1 MFERSTKKFESLNEF
16 KFEVQLKSLFATQ
29 VYHYRENLCAT
40 TVQRALENM
49 RHAQFEAALSLKT
62 LLTDL
67 TATMHESEWKKRSR
81 DSLLIEFPPKKRCIP
96 CGFCIACSEAAFPKY
111 FYPEEE
117 WWKAIDKYNKE
128 IRDARQRFCEN
139 KQQHEITDQREL
151 RAEGALW
158 GLQWGRS
165 GVLQVADPVP
175 RATSQN
181 DDDDDASQTTFC
193 SSRRRFVLHDDAS
206 QLQTQ
211 QALAEEHAQRMEETR
226 EIARRDPR
234 WAAMLRRHPPGTM
247 YILDADSRR
256 RIDIVPNNQQD
267 YFSFVYR

>member
-1 MFERSTKKFESLNEF
+1 MQTNILYYQETIAFNSLLEDNG
-16 KFEVQLKSLFATQ
+16 
-29 VYHYRENLCAT
+29 T
-40 TVQRALENM
+40 TVTIDGNLNVTGTTTTLE
-49 RHAQFEAALSLKT
+49 ST
-62 LLTDL
+62 
-67 TATMHESEWKKRSR
+67 
-81 DSLLIEFPPKKRCIP
+81 
-96 CGFCIACSEAAFPKY
+96 
-111 FYPEEE
+111 
-117 WWKAIDKYNKE
+117 
-128 IRDARQRFCEN
+128 
-139 KQQHEITDQREL
+139 
-151 RAEGALW
+151 
-158 GLQWGRS
+158 
-165 GVLQVADPVP
+165 VLQVADPVP

>member
-40 TVQRALENM
+40 TIQRALENM

-81 DSLLIEFPPKKRCIP
+81 DSLLIEFPPQKRCIP

-117 WWKAIDKYNKE
+117 WWKAIDKKYKE

-165 GVLQVADPVP
+165 GVLQVAAPVP

-181 DDDDDASQTTFC
+181 F
-193 SSRRRFVLHDDAS
+193 DDAS
-206 QLQTQ
+206 QLQAQ
-211 QALAEEHAQRMEETR
+211 QSLAEEHAQRMEETR
-226 EIARRDPR
+226 EIPRRNARNAQGGRYVESSSSR
-234 WAAMLRRHPPGTM
+234 WG
-247 YILDADSRR
+247 
-256 RIDIVPNNQQD
+256 
-267 YFSFVYR
+267 

>member
-16 KFEVQLKSLFATQ
+16 KFEVQLKSLFTTQ

-81 DSLLIEFPPKKRCIP
+81 DSLLIEFPPQKRCIP

-111 FYPEEE
+111 FYPEEA

-139 KQQHEITDQREL
+139 KQQHEINDQREL
-151 RAEGALW
+151 RAEGAAAYRRPASALPM
-158 GLQWGRS
+158 GMPSRS
-165 GVLQVADPVP
+165 GVLQVAAPVP

-181 DDDDDASQTTFC
+181 F
-193 SSRRRFVLHDDAS
+193 DDAS